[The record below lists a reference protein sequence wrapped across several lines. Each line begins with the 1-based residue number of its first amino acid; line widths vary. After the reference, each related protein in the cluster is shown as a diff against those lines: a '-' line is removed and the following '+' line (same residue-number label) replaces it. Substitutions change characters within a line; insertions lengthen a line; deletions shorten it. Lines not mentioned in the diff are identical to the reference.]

1 MGTSMLSEGWP
12 AKQGNT
18 SGRPRRS
25 EGGIFQERNWGDS
38 NWTDLCCQRI
48 KLVGERHRIGAI
60 DLELALADHVHE
72 LDAGEHAAGAAE
84 RFEVEHWPGHPLDGA
99 VVLLDD
105 VVEVFDLAHHNRH
118 VPAGV
123 DRIDGRLVSAALVHG
138 DLVGNTVLAHGLV
151 EEAFCGSHVPLGGQ
165 KKIDGLSLLV
175 DGTVKILPD
184 AFDLDVGFVHAPA
197 AADRAFVLAG
207 QFLKQRQETNR
218 PSVDRRMVDR
228 HAALLHDLFQVPV
241 AQRVSHI
248 PANADQDHI
257 DWETHPFEIEHV
269 DSSSVRASQFTRS
282 PCCLLTRHNRQAQ
295 GIRPTTARAN
305 ACPKTTFWGL
315 CTRPASNDEAG
326 CQASACASSANR
338 TAWRSARSQ
347 TRPRRRPSAAAN
359 VWQSSVFNPQLIEQS
374 A

>member
-25 EGGIFQERNWGDS
+25 EDGIFQDRNWGAL

-60 DLELALADHVHE
+60 DRELALADHVHE

-99 VVLLDD
+99 VVLLNY
-105 VVEVFDLAHHNRH
+105 VVEVFDLAHHDRH

-151 EEAFCGSHVPLGGQ
+151 EEAFRGGHVPLGGQ

-175 DGTVKILPD
+175 DGTVDEL
-184 AFDLDVGFVHAPA
+184 ATDV
-197 AADRAFVLAG
+197 VLSG
-207 QFLKQRQETNR
+207 QVT
-218 PSVDRRMVDR
+218 DRRR
-228 HAALLHDLFQVPV
+228 SR
-241 AQRVSHI
+241 QR
-248 PANADQDHI
+248 
-257 DWETHPFEIEHV
+257 
-269 DSSSVRASQFTRS
+269 
-282 PCCLLTRHNRQAQ
+282 
-295 GIRPTTARAN
+295 
-305 ACPKTTFWGL
+305 
-315 CTRPASNDEAG
+315 
-326 CQASACASSANR
+326 
-338 TAWRSARSQ
+338 
-347 TRPRRRPSAAAN
+347 
-359 VWQSSVFNPQLIEQS
+359 
-374 A
+374 